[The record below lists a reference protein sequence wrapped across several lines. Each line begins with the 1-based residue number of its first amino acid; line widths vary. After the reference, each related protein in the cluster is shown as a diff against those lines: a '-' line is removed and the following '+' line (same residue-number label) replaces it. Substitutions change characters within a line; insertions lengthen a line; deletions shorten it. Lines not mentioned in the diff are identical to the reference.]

1 MKGMCGTH
9 NTISVAKA
17 ETYVMASLKTMK
29 GNEQLVLTK
38 SPKHQQDTS
47 VLAEQIK
54 LIKKKINRAKDA
66 YINGID
72 TIEEYKENKS
82 RLETQLHELENTYR
96 EKIPAPTI
104 VTTEKIRN
112 VYEFILTSQNMTDK
126 AAALRDIVNY
136 IVYDK
141 KTDSMKFYMH

>member
-1 MKGMCGTH
+1 M
-9 NTISVAKA
+9 
-17 ETYVMASLKTMK
+17 
-29 GNEQLVLTK
+29 
-38 SPKHQQDTS
+38 
-47 VLAEQIK
+47 
-54 LIKKKINRAKDA
+54 
-66 YINGID
+66 
-72 TIEEYKENKS
+72 
-82 RLETQLHELENTYR
+82 HELENTYR

>member
-1 MKGMCGTH
+1 
-9 NTISVAKA
+9 
-17 ETYVMASLKTMK
+17 MK

-141 KTDSMKFYMH
+141 ETDSMKFYMH

>member
-1 MKGMCGTH
+1 MD
-9 NTISVAKA
+9 
-17 ETYVMASLKTMK
+17 SLKTMK

>member
-1 MKGMCGTH
+1 MD
-9 NTISVAKA
+9 
-17 ETYVMASLKTMK
+17 SLKTMK

-141 KTDSMKFYMH
+141 ETDSMKFYMH

>member
-1 MKGMCGTH
+1 MCGTH

-17 ETYVMASLKTMK
+17 ETYVMDSLKTMK

-112 VYEFILTSQNMTDK
+112 VYEFILTSQNMPDK

-141 KTDSMKFYMH
+141 ETDSMKFYMH